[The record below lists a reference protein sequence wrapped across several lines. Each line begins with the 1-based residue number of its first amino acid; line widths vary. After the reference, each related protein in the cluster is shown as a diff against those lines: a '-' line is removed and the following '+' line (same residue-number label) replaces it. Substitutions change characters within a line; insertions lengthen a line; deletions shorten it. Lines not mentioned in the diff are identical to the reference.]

1 MQIVSEF
8 RMQYWLSFLKNSYLQ
23 VHLHVGTNEPM
34 NVTFII
40 APSFSLLKIDVP
52 FVFIGDDA
60 SPGLLVPNLFTS
72 LLTSFEIEV
81 NLKSH
86 RIA

>member
-8 RMQYWLSFLKNSYLQ
+8 QMQYWLSFLKNSYLQ

-34 NVTFII
+34 NVTFIR

-60 SPGLLVPNLFTS
+60 SPGLSKGPQFIYIITNL
-72 LLTSFEIEV
+72 L
-81 NLKSH
+81 
-86 RIA
+86 